1 MYFGLFLSP
10 MPTFARI
17 CKNQT
22 VEEFQSHPYLCMLMN
37 SNVWMLHTSCL
48 LRIGRK
54 GCVSAMLCLHSRRAL
69 FMRIVA
75 DVSDIVLYASPLTIW
90 KKVVTTKSVEYMPFW
105 LSLAVLCNGIYWT
118 IYALV
123 QFDIFILV
131 KKMIKED
138 LYCHYCNNNNND
150 VDHLQVSNGVGAI
163 FGAIQVGL
171 YASFYVN
178 GEDQVQNSILPI

>member
-1 MYFGLFLSP
+1 
-10 MPTFARI
+10 
-17 CKNQT
+17 
-22 VEEFQSHPYLCMLMN
+22 
-37 SNVWMLHTSCL
+37 
-48 LRIGRK
+48 
-54 GCVSAMLCLHSRRAL
+54 MLCLHSRRAL

-131 KKMIKED
+131 
-138 LYCHYCNNNNND
+138 
-150 VDHLQVSNGVGAI
+150 SNGVGAI

-171 YASFYVN
+171 YAYFYVN